1 MEREKADKII
11 EELRKCEDI
20 ALTNFRVEREKING
34 KQEGY
39 QNAMFQARKIVSDFI
54 EEDKQ

>member
-1 MEREKADKII
+1 MDKEKAKEII
-11 EELRKCEDI
+11 EKLRDCEDI